1 MAARAQPSDNV
12 MAYTVPQTA
21 AALQVT
27 TAHLYNLIQR
37 GLVRTVRL
45 GACRRIPL
53 TEVRR
58 LAGLE
63 DSNDAS

>member
-1 MAARAQPSDNV
+1 MASRFKFSVEP

-27 TAHLYNLIQR
+27 TAHIYNLIQR